1 MHIKKINNIM
11 RKMGKGNRLF
21 LEEKNPMINKTM
33 KKTLNLTSNPGNANE
48 NNKTPFYPHLTDKI
62 SESENTE

>member
-1 MHIKKINNIM
+1 M

-33 KKTLNLTSNPGNANE
+33 EKNAQS
-48 NNKTPFYPHLTDKI
+48 HQ
-62 SESENTE
+62 